1 MKEMLKSNMIWL
13 FIIMVLSM
21 NFFITPD
28 TSLEDNTSNYDYAY
42 IEK

>member
-1 MKEMLKSNMIWL
+1 MKEMLKSKMIWL

-21 NFFITPD
+21 NFFITSD